1 MMNVRLLDAADAA
14 AFQALRL
21 AGLRDH
27 PENFGASHDKERQ
40 QSLDAVAERLA
51 SGPDRAIF
59 GAEIDGVLVGLIG
72 VYREASQKQAH
83 KGGIWGMYVDPAYRG
98 KGIAAALVQ
107 CVLAFAAERDGWL
120 QIKLSANA
128 ANIAAIRLYEAHG
141 FVQYGLE
148 RGALMVDGVLHDEVL
163 MQVELSTPSAT
174 HDVAQA
180 A

>member
-1 MMNVRLLDAADAA
+1 MRVFTLAPSDAP
-14 AFQALRL
+14 AFQPLRL

-27 PENFGASHDKERQ
+27 PENFGASYDKEQQ
-40 QSLDAVAERLA
+40 QSLDAVAERLTPGA
-51 SGPDRAIF
+51 DRAIF
-59 GAEIDGVLVGLIG
+59 GAEIDGVLVGVIG

-107 CVLAFAAERDGWL
+107 RVLAFAAEREGWL

-128 ANIAAIRLYEAHG
+128 ANTAAIRLYETHG

-163 MQVELSTPSAT
+163 MQVELSAPTAT
-174 HDVAQA
+174 HDLAQA

>member
-1 MMNVRLLDAADAA
+1 MKVRVLDAADAV

-51 SGPDRAIF
+51 PGPDRAIF
-59 GAEIDGVLVGLIG
+59 GAEIDGVLVGVIG

-83 KGGIWGMYVDPAYRG
+83 KGGIWGMYVNPAYRG

-107 CVLAFAAERDGWL
+107 RVLAFAAKREGWL

-128 ANIAAIRLYEAHG
+128 ANTAAIRLYETHG

-163 MQVELSTPSAT
+163 MQVELFTPAT
-174 HDVAQA
+174 THGAAQA